1 MNQEN
6 YNRLD
11 AMIGRAYE
19 LAVQVLNG
27 DEASISLAEEISGEC
42 SELLALMDGD
52 MGAFDEPELIDPE
65 LMSLASAL
73 QPEGKTS

>member
-6 YNRLD
+6 YNRLE

-42 SELLALMDGD
+42 AELLALMDGD
-52 MGAFDEPELIDPE
+52 MGAFPEPEFIDTE
-65 LMSLASAL
+65 LLALASAL
-73 QPEGKTS
+73 QPQEK